1 MPRRRATP
9 RRDAGA
15 RAPPRPPHGRGRTC
29 GRRGDDDQLRPRT
42 TSPSRRHTPRG
53 LMGSASLQRR
63 SVGWDT
69 EESRASRLG
78 RSVRIHDAAS
88 GYSCAYSDRQSS
100 GANGVMSI
108 PAEVA
113 VSTSRRTHAGRARR
127 AIRATT
133 PPIDCATRS
142 TGPGPA
148 RSRTR
153 RARSARLATSGRE
166 GTRSRATSC
175 WRLATGSGSRLPG
188 RHGRGCAR
196 GTWFAGRRYFGRLP
210 GDPDLAE
217 NRDQTLDAQGL
228 RGHKPGRAYTLL
240 DGGSNE
246 LRRVVAHSFTF
257 EIRAIATAA

>member
-1 MPRRRATP
+1 MPEHVRRHGLRMVAGEHVVDAGMTTSSTAHHLPEPPAHPEGADGIGVAPEEERRLGYRGESRLEVGSLGEDPRRRF
-9 RRDAGA
+9 
-15 RAPPRPPHGRGRTC
+15 
-29 GRRGDDDQLRPRT
+29 
-42 TSPSRRHTPRG
+42 
-53 LMGSASLQRR
+53 
-63 SVGWDT
+63 
-69 EESRASRLG
+69 
-78 RSVRIHDAAS
+78 RI
-88 GYSCAYSDRQSS
+88 SCAYSGRQSS

-113 VSTSRRTHAGRARR
+113 VSTGRRTHAGRARR

-175 WRLATGSGSRLPG
+175 WRLGHRERLRAFLADMDVDARG
-188 RHGRGCAR
+188 GRGSPGNAAS
-196 GTWFAGRRYFGRLP
+196 GGLP